1 MSNRVPPAP
10 PVAAPPPRCPT
21 PFVNAGGGICVMPCP
36 AEKKFVRQG
45 GALGHRCVYEPA
57 PATSVPLVG
66 IGVVSFQGRTLAELQ
81 REDAS
86 DARPFT
92 EEAARVTA
100 ALAVAEARIG
110 REQQLA
116 DAFRALQSAENVRGQ
131 APQAYQAARTA
142 YYTLRDGWTWLAG
155 ERERIRAAEVD
166 PEAAK
171 YMAALS
177 AVTLRKR
184 EQQSMIDILNGI
196 KDRVLT
202 LKDDVKYSVNTFSD
216 QLEKVKIQLA
226 MESRSKVQE
235 TDSSWAWVNLALNAA
250 LVAILL
256 YAIVVLV
263 RRMTAQPRPP
273 AVLVQVPTYTR
284 PSA

>member
-1 MSNRVPPAP
+1 MGAGASFNIKCPAP
-10 PVAAPPPRCPT
+10 
-21 PFVNAGGGICVMPCP
+21 FVSTDALSCVMQCP
-36 AEKKFVRQG
+36 LDKKFVRQG
-45 GALGHRCVYEPA
+45 VNGSYACVYGPN
-57 PATSVPLVG
+57 PQVSVPLVTVG
-66 IGVVSFQGRTLAELQ
+66 SVPFDGTTLAELQ
-81 REDAS
+81 AVN
-86 DARPFT
+86 PQKHT
-92 EEAARVTA
+92 EFLAERQRVEQ
-100 ALAVAEARIG
+100 ALATVYANIDS
-110 REQQLA
+110 EQKLA
-116 DAFRALQSAENVRGQ
+116 DAFKDLQAAENAR
-131 APQAYQAARTA
+131 AESPQAYQAARTA
-142 YYTLRDGWTWLAG
+142 YYTLLKGPAWIA
-155 ERERIRAAEVD
+155 EEKARIAAAEVD

-171 YMAALS
+171 YMTALS

-196 KDRVLT
+196 KDKVLT